1 MKALKYLLIALVLTF
16 ASVPVCAQYTQI
28 NSLQGCTSFGQT
40 DRQYQFHTTSTML
53 YAENGTGLG
62 STAFSTGVSTGK
74 PLFVSS
80 RPRRIGEDEGFDEKD
95 SDSNEPEL
103 PGNPFPVGEG
113 TWFLLLL
120 AAAYAGYMFR
130 RRMVMQAECIENK

>member
-1 MKALKYLLIALVLTF
+1 MKALKYLLIAIVVMLT
-16 ASVPVCAQYTQI
+16 ALPAGAQYSKV
-28 NSLQGCTSFGQT
+28 NSVAGCTTFGQT

-53 YAENGTGLG
+53 YADDSSGMG

-74 PLFVSS
+74 PLSVSL
-80 RPRRIGEDEGFDEKD
+80 RPRRVGENDGFDEAD
-95 SDSNEPEL
+95 TDENEPEL

-120 AAAYAGYMFR
+120 AAAYGALR
-130 RRMVMQAECIENK
+130 LRKLRSAVAE

>member
-16 ASVPVCAQYTQI
+16 APVPVCAQYTQI

-53 YAENGTGLG
+53 YADASSGMG

-74 PLFVSS
+74 PLSVSL
-80 RPRRIGEDEGFDEKD
+80 RPRRVGDDNFEEGEA
-95 SDSNEPEL
+95 EPEPMKEHMPL
-103 PGNPFPVGEG
+103 GQG

-120 AAAYAGYMFR
+120 AAAYAGSLSR
-130 RRMVMQAECIENK
+130 RRMVVTDEEKL

>member
-1 MKALKYLLIALVLTF
+1 MKALRYLLIAIVVMLT
-16 ASVPVCAQYTQI
+16 ALPAGAQYSKV
-28 NSLQGCTSFGQT
+28 NSVAGCTTFGQT

-74 PLFVSS
+74 PLSVSL
-80 RPRRIGEDEGFDEKD
+80 RPRRVGENDGFDEAD
-95 SDSNEPEL
+95 TDENEPEL

-120 AAAYAGYMFR
+120 AAAYAGYIFR
-130 RRMVMQAECIENK
+130 RRMVVQAECIENK